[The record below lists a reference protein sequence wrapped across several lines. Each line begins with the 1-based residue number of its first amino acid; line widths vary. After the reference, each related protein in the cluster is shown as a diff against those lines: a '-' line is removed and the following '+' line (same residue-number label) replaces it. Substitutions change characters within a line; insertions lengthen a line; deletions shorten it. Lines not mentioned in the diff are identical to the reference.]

1 MSIQVIVEA
10 SVSIDPIP
18 TGAGGIVRGATITV
32 KGAAECNTDTHDT
45 KHPENDTSES
55 TPEAISE
62 VAVRLGQSGTFET
75 ARPTGPVS
83 AKTHQ
88 KMWTT
93 WTTDPL
99 IITGVVNNKLEITAR
114 VSAGVGAQA
123 VEVEKTVTVTVDRT
137 PPVLSLTTPLD
148 MTQEVVNGLTTF
160 KLAGAASDPENL
172 SPVAAV
178 EWVLGQGQQFTV
190 ATPKAPGDWSS
201 WTAAVKVSPAGN
213 YEVNVRARDGEGN
226 VTSQKVTLHA
236 VEKFEPKDPSDVFGL
251 AAYLDDLLKFAGSRM
266 IDAQGIPLTPAMLTT
281 AYHHRFADLIN
292 PNNRDVATAVVP
304 QLRVCVEALRDLLK
318 KAGKPVPA
326 AEVTKYRQ
334 RAYTALLRNLGASF
348 DEIRLARGDE
358 AARIRL
364 ADRLGVDRPDRLDQ
378 LMLLPKQV
386 TEVKL
391 EELFGLQDTTR
402 NPLERRPQPL
412 LLTWQLDRLKA
423 QWQEQD
429 NAAKVYGDIPLP
441 IIDPDLLAETDF
453 RTRNMVADP
462 AFALL
467 IARRAEMAALL
478 KQIDD
483 LRKSKSA
490 PLAGFD
496 AVVSQFV
503 TKVEDLTALLADYQA
518 GKDIVPRLTEKRLD
532 LAAFLRLMRSR
543 DLAASGTVLDADWAD
558 VYAIVAQVAKL
569 GRYAAWRTEEQ
580 VKGLT
585 LGPDYFVLP
594 DPTTPLVDLPEWRAT
609 LQARRAWQVTLQTR
623 INQQQNVIQALRVVV
638 SAAEAEALPGLRDLL
653 VATAGDAARGLLIE
667 LAAGPAQQTTRL
679 AQAIET
685 LLGALFAVR
694 AGAFTTGHPAAGWKL
709 NPPYTEADFDQD
721 WVFWGSHETW
731 QGAMRVFIYPESH
744 LLPTLRPATEKG
756 HPDPKS
762 RPDSEPTN
770 AYKDLI
776 ENLRSSASIT
786 PKQARDAATEY
797 LTNLRSE
804 FAAEPT
810 FPAELKSAAFI
821 ISEQMTDGRLAE
833 RQALSANL
841 MNKLLKDFTKP
852 HEAPSYLQ
860 EVFYFVP
867 LFCALQLQRSGER
880 LAALDWFQT
889 VYAYHLPPGRVSA
902 DKLKVG
908 DKPALPPD
916 KPLPDRRQIY
926 YGLTLEEQ
934 ITTEFTRL
942 ANWPREGLNPHDI
955 VRDRAN
961 ALTRFTVISLVR
973 CFEQFAD
980 AEFTRDTDES
990 VSRARVLYQTA
1001 LDLLGLAYP
1010 ATDSP
1015 PASANTSG
1023 LDPVV
1028 EALRLHARS
1037 NLSKLRLG
1045 RNIAGLDRQLS
1056 PELANGT
1063 AVAPRQP
1070 TPYRYAA
1077 LVTRAR
1083 DLTQTAAQM
1092 EAALLAALEKRD
1104 AESYNLLKA
1113 TQDVELAGETVRLH
1127 DLRVKEANDGIDLAA
1142 LQKRRA
1148 EIQFKHFDDLINN
1161 GQLDSEFA
1169 SAFFTDIGVVA
1180 SSALSGAAKGEIFGL
1195 PGAAVGA
1202 GAGLLSGLGSLFGQ
1216 FASNERREEDW
1227 RLQRDLAQKDEQIGS
1242 QQLILAAD
1250 NVVVATQE
1258 QKIAQIQK
1266 DHAAATVQFL
1276 AGKFSNAE
1284 LYEFMSEVLDGVY
1297 RFFLQQATAL
1307 AKLAE
1312 NQLAFERQEPPQGV
1326 IQGDYYAAPDGASD
1340 RRGITGSARLLADVV
1355 QLDQHAFLTDGRRQQ
1370 LTKTF
1375 SLARFAPVEFARFRE
1390 TGVLVIGTPQSLF
1403 DRDFPGHYLR
1413 LVKRVRT
1420 SVIALIPPTDGIRA
1434 TLSATGTSR
1443 VVIGGDTFRSVVV
1456 RRDPEIVGLTS
1467 PRDATGLFELVPD
1480 SQPELL
1486 LPFEGS
1492 GVDTAWRFELPKAA
1506 NSFDYSTIAD
1516 VLLTIE
1522 YTALNSFD
1530 YRQQV
1535 IQTLDQDLS
1544 LDRPFSFRQQF
1555 PDQWYD
1561 LNNPDQTPTPMVVR
1575 FKTTRGDFL
1584 PNIDYLKIQHL
1595 VLYFAPTNGQPVE
1608 IQGAKL
1614 LFKKQ
1619 GDQTPVGGS
1628 ADSIDGVIS
1637 TRRANGGNW
1646 LPITG
1651 NKLPIGEWELALPT
1665 DETIK
1670 NIFRNEEIEDILFVI
1685 TYSGRTPEW
1694 PA

>member
-1 MSIQVIVEA
+1 MSIQVSFDA

-32 KGAAECNTDTHDT
+32 EGAAECNTDTIDT

-62 VAVRLGQSGTFET
+62 VAVRLGQSGTFVK
-75 ARPTGPVS
+75 ANPTGPVS

-88 KMWTT
+88 KTWTT
-93 WTTDPL
+93 WTTDTL
-99 IITGVVNNKLEITAR
+99 IITGVVNNKLDITAR

-178 EWVLGQGQQFTV
+178 EWVLGQGQQFTL

-236 VEKFEPKDPSDVFGL
+236 VEKFEPKDLSDVFGL

-266 IDAQGIPLTPAMLTT
+266 VDAQGVPLTPAMLTT

-334 RAYTALLRNLGASF
+334 RAYAALLRNLGTSF

-423 QWQEQD
+423 QWQELD

-453 RTRNMVADP
+453 RTRSVVADP

-496 AVVSQFV
+496 AVVNQFV
-503 TKVEDLTALLADYQA
+503 TKVKDLTALLADYQA
-518 GKDIVPRLTEKRLD
+518 GKDIVPRLIEKRLD
-532 LAAFLRLMRSR
+532 LAAFIRLMRSR

-558 VYAIVAQVAKL
+558 VYAIAAQGAKL

-594 DPTTPLVDLPEWRAT
+594 DPTTPPVDLPEWRAT
-609 LQARRAWQVTLQTR
+609 QQSRRAWQVTLQTR
-623 INQQQNVIQALRVVV
+623 INQQQDVIQTLRVVV
-638 SAAEAEALPGLRDLL
+638 GAAEAEALPGLRDLL
-653 VATAGDAARGLLIE
+653 VATAGDASRGLLIE
-667 LAAGPAQQTTRL
+667 LAAGAAQRTTRL

-685 LLGALFAVR
+685 LQGALFAVR

-709 NPPYTEADFDQD
+709 DPKLPYTEADFDQD

-744 LLPTLRPATEKG
+744 LLPTLRPGAKWTTSYQKLI
-756 HPDPKS
+756 DPKS
-762 RPDSEPTN
+762 DG
-770 AYKDLI
+770 KM
-776 ENLRSSASIT
+776 RSSVRIT
-786 PKQARDAATEY
+786 PKQARDAAKDY
-797 LTNLRSE
+797 ISQLQAE
-804 FAAEPT
+804 FANNKD
-810 FPAELKSAAFI
+810 FPQELKNSAFVI
-821 ISEQMTDGRLAE
+821 TEQMTDGQIAD
-833 RQALSANL
+833 RQALSAKL
-841 MNKLLKDFTKP
+841 MKDFTKP
-852 HEAPSYLQ
+852 HDAPSYLQ

-867 LFCALQLQRSGER
+867 LFCALQLQRSGEY

-889 VYAYHLPPGRVSA
+889 VYAYHLPPGRVSV

-934 ITTEFTRL
+934 ITTEFTRP

-955 VRDRAN
+955 AQVRAN
-961 ALTRFTVISLVR
+961 ALTRFVVISLVR

-1001 LDLLGLAYP
+1001 LDLLGLVYP

-1015 PASANTSG
+1015 PASANTFG

-1028 EALRLHARS
+1028 EALRLHAQS

-1077 LVTRAR
+1077 LVARAR

-1169 SAFFTDIGVVA
+1169 SALFTDIGVVA
-1180 SSALSGAAKGEIFGL
+1180 SSALSGAGEGAILGGGL

-1202 GAGLLSGLGSLFGQ
+1202 GVGLISGLGSLFGQ

-1227 RLQRDLAQKDEQIGS
+1227 RLQRDLAHKDVDIGS

-1258 QKIAQIQK
+1258 QKIAKIQK

-1276 AGKFSNAE
+1276 AGKFTNAE

-1312 NQLAFERQEPPQGV
+1312 NQLAFERQEQPQGV

-1340 RRGITGSARLLADVV
+1340 RRGITGSARLLADVF

-1370 LTKTF
+1370 LAKTF

-1456 RRDPEIVGLTS
+1456 RRDPEIVGLSS

-1492 GVDTAWRFELPKAA
+1492 GVDTVWRFELPKAA
-1506 NSFDYSTIAD
+1506 NQFDYSTIAD
-1516 VLLTIE
+1516 VLLTLE

-1561 LNNPDQTPTPMVVR
+1561 LNNPDQAPTPMAVR

-1619 GDQTPVGGS
+1619 GDQAPVGGS

-1665 DETIK
+1665 DETTK
-1670 NIFRNEEIEDILFVI
+1670 NFFRNEEIEDILFVI